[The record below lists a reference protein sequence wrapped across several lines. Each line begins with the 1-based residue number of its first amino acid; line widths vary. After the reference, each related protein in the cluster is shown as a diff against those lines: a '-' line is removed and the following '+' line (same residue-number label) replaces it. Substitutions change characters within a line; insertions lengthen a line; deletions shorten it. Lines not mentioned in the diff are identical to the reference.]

1 MRIDL
6 QHSRPT
12 ALIASPDCHYPGG
25 KVRQKLPSHVV
36 TTALFGGAANEFRYR
51 LSRRWADG
59 KDVLFIMMN
68 PSTADLEVD
77 DPTVA
82 KCGRLARRWGYAGL
96 TVGNTFAY
104 RATVQSR
111 LTEVPDPVGPD
122 NDHHLLEMAREAAM
136 TVFAYGTP
144 KHPRLRSRGPEVVR
158 MIRAIGGKPYVL
170 KLSKQGIPYHPL
182 YLSEGLVPFI
192 WNE

>member
-1 MRIDL
+1 MSTTPAGL
-6 QHSRPT
+6 T
-12 ALIASPDCHYPGG
+12 AIPDPHDPGG
-25 KVRQKLPSHVV
+25 KIRQKLASDVV
-36 TTALFGGAANEFRYR
+36 TTALFGGPNNEFRYR
-51 LSRRWADG
+51 LSRQWGIGAHI
-59 KDVLFIMMN
+59 LFIMMN

-111 LTEVPDPVGPD
+111 LAEVPDPVGPD
-122 NDHHLLEMAREAAM
+122 NDRHLVEMARDAAM

-144 KHPRLRSRGPEVVR
+144 KHPALRARGPEVVR
-158 MIRAIGGKPYVL
+158 IVRAAGGQSYVL

-182 YLSEGLVPFI
+182 YLSEGLVPFL
-192 WNE
+192 WLG

>member
-1 MRIDL
+1 VVQYRVSVSDS
-6 QHSRPT
+6 H
-12 ALIASPDCHYPGG
+12 DPGG
-25 KVRQKLPSHVV
+25 KVRHKLASGIE
-36 TTALFGGAANEFRYR
+36 TTALFGGPANEFRYR
-51 LSRRWADG
+51 LSRRWGDG
-59 KDVLFIMMN
+59 PHILFIMMN

-82 KCGRLARRWGYAGL
+82 KCGRLARRWGYAGV

-111 LTEVPDPVGPD
+111 LAEVPDPVGPD
-122 NDHHLLEMAREAAM
+122 NDHHLLAMAREAAM

-144 KHPRLRSRGPEVVR
+144 KHRLLRSRGPDVVR
-158 MIRAIGGKPYVL
+158 MIRANGIETHVL
-170 KLSKQGIPYHPL
+170 RLSKDGIPYHPL

-192 WNE
+192 WTG